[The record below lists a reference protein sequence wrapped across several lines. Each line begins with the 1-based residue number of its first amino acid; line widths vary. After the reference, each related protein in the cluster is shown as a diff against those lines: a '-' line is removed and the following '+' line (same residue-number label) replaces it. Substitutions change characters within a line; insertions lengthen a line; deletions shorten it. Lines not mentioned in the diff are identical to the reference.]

1 MGHRIRCARGCGL
14 VVVMLL
20 SASLSCAKAP
30 GATGSGVRLV
40 VTMQYNQPVK
50 DNYHYFFLI
59 RNEGDD
65 IGRNGPVPVFFEPYG
80 INGFAA
86 PKSQGSGLDAF
97 TDFVEYSL
105 DQAPVFP
112 SGYTLYHVTGGTQ
125 ANVEQPAT
133 FVANGT
139 PVAAQ
144 SPNGGRTLQFELD
157 LAQIAPGAND
167 VAPNPDTRP
176 RYLQIN
182 FISTSTLP
190 QNSAIHDRFFTTD
203 AIGDQTGG
211 SSAGSYITIDTTQIG
226 KTYASNLSPGPD
238 EPSDDEYPINDPQ
251 LDLVFWSVQI
261 VKR

>member
-1 MGHRIRCARGCGL
+1 MCHRLKCWCGL
-14 VVVMLL
+14 AAAGLL
-20 SASLSCAKAP
+20 VSSLSCAKAP

-40 VTMQYNQPVK
+40 VTMQYNHPVN
-50 DNYHYFFLI
+50 DRYHYFFVI
-59 RNEGDD
+59 RNQGDD
-65 IGRNGPVPVFFEPYG
+65 IGRNGPVPIFFEPYG

-125 ANVEQPAT
+125 ANVEQTAT
-133 FVANGT
+133 FTYNGT
-139 PVAAQ
+139 PVASQA
-144 SPNGGRTLQFELD
+144 PNGGRTLQFELD
-157 LAQIAPGAND
+157 LSQIAPGPND
-167 VAPNPDTRP
+167 VAPNPDNRP

-190 QNSAIHDRFFTTD
+190 QNSAVPDRFFTTD
-203 AIGDQTGG
+203 AIGDQAGG
-211 SSAGSYITIDTTQIG
+211 SSSGSFITIDTTQIG
-226 KTYASNLSPGPD
+226 KVYASNLSPGPD
-238 EPSDDEYPINDPQ
+238 EPQDDEGPINEPAI
-251 LDLVFWSVQI
+251 DLVFWSVQI